1 MRQPSS
7 LVWIA
12 LAAILTVLIVLPMGS
27 LISSSLQDGATGA
40 FTFNNYLTAYGKTRH
55 ITALLNTL
63 KMGAAT
69 VALGLIYAVPLA
81 WACARTDMPGRG
93 LVRIAVLGAFI
104 TPPYL
109 SAIGWI
115 LLAGPNAGWINKGW
129 TALTGDPTR
138 LVNIFSFEGLVFVM
152 ASNVFF
158 LIFVFTYSAFELVSS
173 EMEDSA
179 NILGAGPMQTA
190 AKVTFPLILPAI
202 LGGAIITFLLS
213 IALYGVPSLISIP
226 ARYPVAVIQLTE
238 FFSNTPI
245 QVEVAAAYSIPLLAI
260 TAALLGLQRL
270 ILRRRN
276 YTAVT
281 GKGAER
287 RIVKLGPWRWVML
300 GYAVIVMSLTL
311 LLPVSILFL
320 AAFAKAWGRGFA
332 FDNFTFD
339 NFDQILFHHSTAQQA
354 IATSIGLGAVSASI
368 AIVLALGIAY
378 IVQRR
383 LLPASGAL
391 AFLCMAPFVVPGI
404 VLAIGFFAAYAPP
417 PLSLYG
423 TYTILALAF
432 ITRFLPV
439 AFTASS
445 AGIRAISPEMEEA
458 VRSLGGGRLIAIQK
472 VVAPLL
478 KRTLAG
484 GWLLIFVPAA
494 QELSTAIFLVGPKT
508 RVVSVLVL
516 DMSEEGRYEH
526 LAALGCILLVILAG
540 VVALGFKIM
549 GRDFMLRRETA

>member
-1 MRQPSS
+1 
-7 LVWIA
+7 
-12 LAAILTVLIVLPMGS
+12 
-27 LISSSLQDGATGA
+27 
-40 FTFNNYLTAYGKTRH
+40 
-55 ITALLNTL
+55 
-63 KMGAAT
+63 
-69 VALGLIYAVPLA
+69 
-81 WACARTDMPGRG
+81 
-93 LVRIAVLGAFI
+93 
-104 TPPYL
+104 
-109 SAIGWI
+109 
-115 LLAGPNAGWINKGW
+115 
-129 TALTGDPTR
+129 
-138 LVNIFSFEGLVFVM
+138 
-152 ASNVFF
+152 
-158 LIFVFTYSAFELVSS
+158 
-173 EMEDSA
+173 
-179 NILGAGPMQTA
+179 
-190 AKVTFPLILPAI
+190 
-202 LGGAIITFLLS
+202 
-213 IALYGVPSLISIP
+213 
-226 ARYPVAVIQLTE
+226 
-238 FFSNTPI
+238 
-245 QVEVAAAYSIPLLAI
+245 
-260 TAALLGLQRL
+260 
-270 ILRRRN
+270 
-276 YTAVT
+276 
-281 GKGAER
+281 
-287 RIVKLGPWRWVML
+287 ML

-320 AAFAKAWGRGFA
+320 AAFAKAWGRGFS

-354 IATSIGLGAVSASI
+354 IVTSIGLGAVSASV

-472 VVAPLL
+472 VVGPLL